1 MKTFAQFIKE
11 TYHIQE
17 KLDATVYGQ
26 VRYGAPPSKP
36 KSDKQISNMVSK
48 GIDDYKS
55 GKPVQPPGK
64 STAKKRKFS
73 FSGYANLSYEKKSGG
88 GKTPPPTKVRPDKT
102 TDPKGTKV
110 KPDKPKNTNKGGT
123 KNIKTTKTIKTV
135 KAVKGGGGRPNKSSG
150 NDVRP
155 IKTSTPPPS
164 TSSSSTNVLTKGTNT
179 SSPSPSPSS
188 SPSTS
193 VLQKTTTKP
202 STPVRPMRRV

>member
-11 TYHIQE
+11 TYHMQE

-123 KNIKTTKTIKTV
+123 KTIKTTKTINTV
-135 KAVKGGGGRPNKSSG
+135 KAVKGNGGRPNKTS
-150 NDVRP
+150 NDVSP

-179 SSPSPSPSS
+179 SSPSPSS

>member
-11 TYHIQE
+11 TYHMQE

-102 TDPKGTKV
+102 TDPKGNKV
-110 KPDKPKNTNKGGT
+110 KPDKPKNTNKFGGKT
-123 KNIKTTKTIKTV
+123 IKTTTKIKTV
-135 KAVKGGGGRPNKSSG
+135 KAIKGNGGRPNKTS

-164 TSSSSTNVLTKGTNT
+164 TSSSSTNVLTKGSNT
-179 SSPSPSPSS
+179 SS

>member
-11 TYHIQE
+11 TYHMQE

-135 KAVKGGGGRPNKSSG
+135 KVVKGNGGRPNKTS

-179 SSPSPSPSS
+179 SSPSS

-193 VLQKTTTKP
+193 VLQKGKTKP
-202 STPVRPMRRV
+202 STPVRPVREV

>member
-1 MKTFAQFIKE
+1 M
-11 TYHIQE
+11 QE

-88 GKTPPPTKVRPDKT
+88 GKTPPPTKVL
-102 TDPKGTKV
+102 
-110 KPDKPKNTNKGGT
+110 
-123 KNIKTTKTIKTV
+123 
-135 KAVKGGGGRPNKSSG
+135 AA
-150 NDVRP
+150 
-155 IKTSTPPPS
+155 PPPI
-164 TSSSSTNVLTKGTNT
+164 
-179 SSPSPSPSS
+179 
-188 SPSTS
+188 
-193 VLQKTTTKP
+193 
-202 STPVRPMRRV
+202 PVRPCIGLSFLKGPNIN

>member
-26 VRYGAPPSKP
+26 VRYGAPPVRP
-36 KSDKQISNMVSK
+36 KSKSEISNMVSK

-64 STAKKRKFS
+64 STARKRKLS
-73 FSGYANLSYEKKSGG
+73 FSGYASLSYEKKSGG

-110 KPDKPKNTNKGGT
+110 KPDKPKNTNKFGGKT
-123 KNIKTTKTIKTV
+123 IKTTTKIKTV
-135 KAVKGGGGRPNKSSG
+135 KAIKGNGGRPNKTS

-164 TSSSSTNVLTKGTNT
+164 TSSSSTNVLTKGSNT
-179 SSPSPSPSS
+179 SSPSPSPSP
-188 SPSTS
+188 SPSSTK
-193 VLQKTTTKP
+193 VLTKKP
-202 STPVRPMRRV
+202 TPPPTPVRPVRGV

>member
-1 MKTFAQFIKE
+1 MKSFTQFIE
-11 TYHIQE
+11 ESNNIQE

-36 KSDKQISNMVSK
+36 KSKSEISNMVSK

-55 GKPVQPPGK
+55 GKPVKPPGK
-64 STAKKRKFS
+64 SSAPKRKLS
-73 FSGYANLSYEKKSGG
+73 FSGYASLSYEKKSGG

-135 KAVKGGGGRPNKSSG
+135 KAVKGNGGRPNKTS

-179 SSPSPSPSS
+179 SSPSPSS

-193 VLQKTTTKP
+193 VLQKGKTKP
-202 STPVRPMRRV
+202 STPVRPVRGV

>member
-26 VRYGAPPSKP
+26 VRYGAPAVEP
-36 KSDKQISNMVSK
+36 KSKSQISNMVSK

-64 STAKKRKFS
+64 STARKRKLS
-73 FSGYANLSYEKKSGG
+73 FSGYASLSYEKKSGG

-110 KPDKPKNTNKGGT
+110 KPDKPKNTNKFGG
-123 KNIKTTKTIKTV
+123 KTIKTTT
-135 KAVKGGGGRPNKSSG
+135 KIKTVKGIKGNGGRPNKTS

-155 IKTSTPPPS
+155 VKTSTPPPS
-164 TSSSSTNVLTKGTNT
+164 TSSSSTNVLTKGSNT
-179 SSPSPSPSS
+179 SSPSSTKVLTKKPTQSPA
-188 SPSTS
+188 S
-193 VLQKTTTKP
+193 VN
-202 STPVRPMRRV
+202 TPERIIR

>member
-1 MKTFAQFIKE
+1 MKSFAQFIKE
-11 TYHIQE
+11 TYHMQE

-123 KNIKTTKTIKTV
+123 KTKIKTTKTIKTV
-135 KAVKGGGGRPNKSSG
+135 AVKGNGGRPNKPS

-164 TSSSSTNVLTKGTNT
+164 TSSSSTNVLTKGSNT
-179 SSPSPSPSS
+179 SSPSPSPSP

-193 VLQKTTTKP
+193 VLQKGKTKP
-202 STPVRPMRRV
+202 STPVRPVREV

>member
-1 MKTFAQFIKE
+1 MKSFTQFIE
-11 TYHIQE
+11 ESNNIQE

-36 KSDKQISNMVSK
+36 KSKSEISNMVSK

-55 GKPVQPPGK
+55 GKPVKPPGK
-64 STAKKRKFS
+64 SSAPKRKLS
-73 FSGYANLSYEKKSGG
+73 FSGYASLSYEKKSGG

-135 KAVKGGGGRPNKSSG
+135 KAVKGNGGRPNKTS

-164 TSSSSTNVLTKGTNT
+164 TSSSSTNVLTKGSNT
-179 SSPSPSPSS
+179 SSPSPSPS
-188 SPSTS
+188 TS
-193 VLQKTTTKP
+193 VLQKGKTKP
-202 STPVRPMRRV
+202 SIPVRPVREV

>member
-1 MKTFAQFIKE
+1 MKSFAQFIKE

-26 VRYGAPPSKP
+26 VRYGATPSKP
-36 KSDKQISNMVSK
+36 KSKSEISNMVSK

-88 GKTPPPTKVRPDKT
+88 GKTPPPTNVRPDKT

-123 KNIKTTKTIKTV
+123 KTKIKTTKTIKTV
-135 KAVKGGGGRPNKSSG
+135 AVKGNGGRPNKPS

-155 IKTSTPPPS
+155 IKTSTPAPIKTS
-164 TSSSSTNVLTKGTNT
+164 TPSSTNVLTKGSNT

-188 SPSTS
+188 TK
-193 VLQKTTTKP
+193 VLTKKP
-202 STPVRPMRRV
+202 TPPPTPVRPVREV

>member
-1 MKTFAQFIKE
+1 MKSFAQFIKE
-11 TYHIQE
+11 TYHMQE

-135 KAVKGGGGRPNKSSG
+135 KAVKGNGGRPNKTS

-179 SSPSPSPSS
+179 SSPSSS

-193 VLQKTTTKP
+193 VLQKGKTKP
-202 STPVRPMRRV
+202 STPVRPVREV

>member
-17 KLDATVYGQ
+17 KLDAEVYGEL
-26 VRYGAPPSKP
+26 RYGAPPVRQKSK
-36 KSDKQISNMVSK
+36 KEISGMVGK
-48 GIDDYKS
+48 AIDDVKA

-64 STAKKRKFS
+64 STARKRKLS
-73 FSGYANLSYEKKSGG
+73 FSGYASLSYEKKSGS
-88 GKTPPPTKVRPDKT
+88 GKTPPTKVRPDKT

-110 KPDKPKNTNKGGT
+110 KPDKPKNTNKFGG
-123 KNIKTTKTIKTV
+123 KTIKTTT
-135 KAVKGGGGRPNKSSG
+135 KIKTVKGIKGNGGRPNKTS

-164 TSSSSTNVLTKGTNT
+164 TSSSSTNVLIKGSNT
-179 SSPSPSPSS
+179 SSPSPSPSP

-193 VLQKTTTKP
+193 VLQKDKTKP
-202 STPVRPMRRV
+202 PTPVRPVRGV